1 MLSEKIIRKMRSN
14 SVDVFQWHDGCLK
27 DNPDSGKNR
36 EIYEL
41 FYKTYVLLSIILE
54 DVYEDDNEREIRGYE
69 HKSGQDWLDFLPY
82 NYKNKNK
89 NNGQ

>member
-1 MLSEKIIRKMRSN
+1 
-14 SVDVFQWHDGCLK
+14 
-27 DNPDSGKNR
+27 
-36 EIYEL
+36 L
-41 FYKTYVLLSIILE
+41 FYKKYVLLSKILE
-54 DVYEDDNEREIRGYE
+54 DVYEDNNEREIRGYE